1 LCRDWH
7 FNCYVDRVAYERE
20 RGFTVLETLLVVGL
34 IGVISAI
41 AVPTA
46 GNALAH
52 FRVSGD
58 ARSVSNSIALTKVRA
73 ASVFTQVRLYVDL
86 STRSHH
92 IEMWDKA
99 ASAWRTE
106 GGIISLSSAVSFGS

>member
-1 LCRDWH
+1 MNFLGHDVRAGTSIAELA
-7 FNCYVDRVAYERE
+7 VVTRLPQ
-20 RGFTVLETLLVVGL
+20 RGFTIVETLFVVGL
-34 IGVISAI
+34 IGVIGAI

-58 ARSVSNSIALTKVRA
+58 ARSVSNAVALSKVRA

-86 STRSHH
+86 AGRAHH
-92 IEMWDKA
+92 MERWDKS
-99 ASAWRTE
+99 ASIWRTE
-106 GGIISLSSAVSFGS
+106 G